1 LKILRK
7 IQLFFRSQ
15 PRYIA
20 WFLKVLVVFLFGLLL
35 WYEIFQRENFQ
46 ELKAVFLKEMRGE
59 NVIWLY
65 LTLILMPINWAT
77 ETLKWLPLIKLTEPI
92 SFKTGFKAVLA
103 GVTFSLFMPNRVGEF
118 GGRILFLRRRNALK
132 GMFTTFVGSWAQ
144 QTVLITFG
152 FFGFAYF
159 LIDLWKVEFYVLQAV
174 FFIGFLTITLL
185 FFLFLNLEMMVPIFK
200 KISFLYRF
208 PRLIKGVSVIRTY
221 KRRDLAK
228 TLMWAFIRY
237 AIYSLQYYMML
248 RFFGIEVPILRGLSC
263 IATIYL
269 LQTSIPLP
277 PIISLLARG
286 EVAIKIW
293 GLFHA
298 NEISILAATFTLWV
312 INLILPSFIGLILI
326 LNANLLKTIGFN
338 KPKNIFKSNNKKLE
352 VRNETNL
359 EESINPH
366 VEKPL

>member
-7 IQLFFRSQ
+7 IQLFLKRQ

-20 WFLKVLVVFLFGLLL
+20 WTIKALVAFLFVLLL
-35 WYEIFQRENFQ
+35 WYEIFQRENFD
-46 ELKAVFLKEMRGE
+46 ELKTVFLKELNGQ
-59 NVIWLY
+59 NTIWLY
-65 LTLILMPINWAT
+65 LTLSLMPINWAT
-77 ETLKWLPLIKLTEPI
+77 ETLKWLPLIKVTEPI
-92 SFKTGFKAVLA
+92 SFKTGYKAVLA

-159 LIDLWKVEFYVLQAV
+159 LIDLWKVELYVLQAV
-174 FFIGFLTITLL
+174 VFIGLITIALL
-185 FFLFLNLEMMVPIFK
+185 FFLFLNLEMTVPVFK
-200 KISFLYRF
+200 KIRFLYRF
-208 PRLIKGVSVIRTY
+208 PRLIKSVNVIRQY

-248 RFFGIEVPILRGLSC
+248 RFFGIDVPILRGLSC

-277 PIISLLARG
+277 PMVSLLARG

-293 GLFHA
+293 GLFQA

-326 LNANLLKTIGFN
+326 LNANVLKTIGFN
-338 KPKNIFKSNNKKLE
+338 KPKNIFKSHDKNLE
-352 VRNETNL
+352 VENETNL
-359 EESINPH
+359 KKSNVPSDQ
-366 VEKPL
+366 KPL